1 MHNVQ
6 NMIDLRTLL
15 LMTAAA
21 DVVLAAVLWTGASRR
36 KDGLMQWSA
45 SLLVRAFAFAI
56 LSGSAE
62 VQSGAHAVGSG
73 LVALSITL
81 QAAALVSY
89 ARRQLPT
96 WVHSAVIAGVA
107 LPIQLL
113 ANDAGGAILFG
124 GLLLGILLF
133 GVAIIAFQLQPP
145 AGSRARGMVITSF
158 AVGGTVLVLKAI
170 GAAFVADP
178 LSMLLRPSGFAAL
191 GALAVFAA
199 AIASTIAF
207 LLLQK
212 ERAESEAQ
220 RLATIDPLTGAY
232 NRRTF
237 HEIAEREM
245 ARARRAGQPLS
256 IVMLDIDHFRA
267 INEKHGHKV
276 GDEVLQKFADVV
288 RSALRKE
295 DMVVRYGGEEFVVL
309 LPEVP
314 GPGAVVVAGRIRRA
328 VAGTPIEA
336 GGQSFPIT
344 VSLGVAA
351 RLDEGPESIDELLER
366 AGSALALAK
375 ERGRNRVV
383 ALSLGRSI
391 AA

>member
-1 MHNVQ
+1 MV
-6 NMIDLRTLL
+6 DFKTLL
-15 LMTAAA
+15 LLTAVA
-21 DVVLAAVLWTGASRR
+21 DTVLASTLWAGASRR
-36 KDGLMQWSA
+36 KDGLAPWSA
-45 SLLVRAFAFAI
+45 SLVVRAIALAT
-56 LSGSAE
+56 LAGVTE
-62 VQSGAHAVGSG
+62 PQGGAVAVGMG
-73 LVALSITL
+73 LLALSMTL
-81 QAAALVSY
+81 QAAALVSF

-96 WVHSAVIAGVA
+96 WIHSAVIAGVA
-107 LPIQLL
+107 VPMQLV
-113 ANDAGGAILFG
+113 ANDPSGAILFG
-124 GLLLGILLF
+124 GVVLGVLLLGVT
-133 GVAIIAFQLQPP
+133 GIAWQLQPP
-145 AGSRARGMVITSF
+145 AGSRARGMLVASF
-158 AVGGTVLVLKAI
+158 AIAGGVLVTRAVSS
-170 GAAFVADP
+170 AFIVDP
-178 LSMLLRPSGFAAL
+178 LGALLRPTGMAAF
-191 GALAVFAA
+191 GALAAFAA
-199 AIASTIAF
+199 AIGGTLAF

-212 ERAESEAQ
+212 ERAEGEAQ
-220 RLATIDPLTGAY
+220 RLATTDPLTGAY

-245 ARARRAGQPLS
+245 ARARRNGQPLS
-256 IVMLDIDHFRA
+256 IVMVDIDHFRQV
-267 INEKHGHKV
+267 NEKHGLKV
-276 GDEVLQKFADVV
+276 GDEVLQRFTDVV

-336 GGQSFPIT
+336 AGDKFPLT

>member
-1 MHNVQ
+1 MHNVE

-15 LMTAAA
+15 LMTAAT
-21 DVVLAAVLWTGASRR
+21 DVVLAATLWTGAKRR
-36 KDGLMQWSA
+36 KDGLLQWSM
-45 SLLVRAFAFAI
+45 SLLVRALAFAFLA
-56 LSGSAE
+56 GMTDP
-62 VQSGAHAVGSG
+62 QSGALALGTG
-73 LVALSITL
+73 LVALSLTL
-81 QAAALVSY
+81 QAAGLVSY
-89 ARRQLPT
+89 AKRQLPT
-96 WVHSAVIAGVA
+96 WVHTAVIAAVA
-107 LPIQLL
+107 LPTQLL
-113 ANDAGGAILFG
+113 ANDAGGAIFFCALV
-124 GLLLGILLF
+124 LGILAL
-133 GVAIIAFQLQPP
+133 GVAVIAYQLQPP
-145 AGSRARGMVITSF
+145 AGSRARGMVVSSF
-158 AVGGTVLVLKAI
+158 IAAGTILMLKAVGS
-170 GAAFVADP
+170 AFVADP
-178 LSMLLRPSGFAAL
+178 LGMVLRPTGFAAA

-199 AIASTIAF
+199 ALASTLAF

-212 ERAESEAQ
+212 ERAEGEAQ

-267 INEKHGHKV
+267 VNDQHGHKA
-276 GDEVLQKFADVV
+276 GDEALQKFADVV
-288 RSALRKE
+288 RAALRKE

-328 VAGTPIEA
+328 VAGTPIEVN
-336 GGQSFPIT
+336 GKKLPLT

-366 AGSALALAK
+366 ASSALALAK

>member
-1 MHNVQ
+1 MV
-6 NMIDLRTLL
+6 DLRTLL
-15 LMTAAA
+15 LLTAVA
-21 DVVLAAVLWTGASRR
+21 DVVLAATLWVGASRHR
-36 KDGLMQWSA
+36 DGLAQWA
-45 SLLVRAFAFAI
+45 TSLVVRAIALAA
-56 LSGSAE
+56 LAGVGE
-62 VQSGAHAVGSG
+62 PQSGALAVGTG
-73 LVALSITL
+73 LIALSITL

-96 WVHSAVIAGVA
+96 WIHTAVLAGVA
-107 LPIQLL
+107 LPMQLV
-113 ANDAGGAILFG
+113 ANDPAGAMLFG
-124 GLLLGILLF
+124 GVVVGILLLG
-133 GVAIIAFQLQPP
+133 VTVIAWQLQ
-145 AGSRARGMVITSF
+145 ATRSRARAILVASYAAAGF
-158 AVGGTVLVLKAI
+158 VLAFRGI
-170 GAAFVADP
+170 GAVFVVDP
-178 LSMLLRPSGFAAL
+178 IATLLRPTGFSAIA
-191 GALAVFAA
+191 ALAVFAA
-199 AIASTIAF
+199 AIGGTLAF

-212 ERAESEAQ
+212 ERAEGEAQ

-256 IVMLDIDHFRA
+256 IVMLDIDNFRA
-267 INEKHGHKV
+267 VNDKHGHKV
-276 GDEVLQKFADVV
+276 GDEVLARFADVV

-295 DMVVRYGGEEFVVL
+295 DMIVRYGGEEFVVL

-328 VAGTPIEA
+328 VAGTPIEVA
-336 GGQSFPIT
+336 GERFPLT
-344 VSLGVAA
+344 ASLGVAA
-351 RLDEGPESIDELLER
+351 RLDEGPESIDELLDR

>member
-1 MHNVQ
+1 MHNLDRMV
-6 NMIDLRTLL
+6 DLRTLL

-21 DVVLAAVLWTGASRR
+21 DVVLAATLWTGASRR
-36 KDGLMQWSA
+36 RDGLMQWSA
-45 SLLVRAFAFAI
+45 ALLVRAFAFAI
-56 LSGSAE
+56 LSGSGE
-62 VQSGAHAVGSG
+62 PQSGALAVGSG

-81 QAAALVSY
+81 QAAALVAF

-96 WVHSAVIAGVA
+96 WVHSAVIAAVA
-107 LPIQLL
+107 LPMQLL
-113 ANDAGGAILFG
+113 ASDAGTAILFG
-124 GLLLGILLF
+124 GLVLGFLLF
-133 GVAIIAFQLQPP
+133 AVAVIAFQLQPP
-145 AGSRARGMVITSF
+145 AGSRARGMVIASF
-158 AVGGTVLVLKAI
+158 LVAGAVLVLKAI
-170 GAAFVADP
+170 GSVFVADP
-178 LSMLLRPSGFAAL
+178 LSMLQRPAGFAAV

-212 ERAESEAQ
+212 ERAENEAQ

-245 ARARRAGQPLS
+245 ARARRGGQPLS

-267 INEKHGHKV
+267 VNEKHGHKV

-328 VAGTPIEA
+328 VAGAPIEA
-336 GGQSFPIT
+336 GGHSFPIT

>member
-1 MHNVQ
+1 
-6 NMIDLRTLL
+6 MIDLRTLL

-45 SLLVRAFAFAI
+45 SLLVRALAFAI

-62 VQSGAHAVGSG
+62 LKSGALAVGSG

-145 AGSRARGMVITSF
+145 AGSRARGMVIMSF

-276 GDEVLQKFADVV
+276 GDEVLQKFADVM

-336 GGQSFPIT
+336 GGQSFPVT